1 MPKPTPGKQYTI
13 EDENTLSQVASR
25 AYGNS
30 GQWPRIWRANQ
41 SALRSGDPDLIFPGE
56 VIYIP
61 EIGELLRDDSGRAN
75 QGADE
80 LLIVVDGLEIRPKA
94 ARVMLTM
101 DSASDN
107 CTASLPWTP
116 GDNAELDKRLTPY
129 TYPRAKVY
137 IGGVL
142 KISGYLYTPSF
153 SVSDRGTVASISIFS
168 RTADLIDS
176 TLRPPYEENNVTLR
190 QRAEKLVQP
199 HGIKA
204 VFDADT
210 GGPFD
215 RVTAS
220 ESDTIFAHLNKLA
233 KQRGVLIS
241 STPNGNLLF
250 TEANVKAAPVAT
262 LEEGREIVINY
273 EATFDGR
280 KRFNTYNVV
289 STTPFGNNPPAIEK
303 DNRVPRSRIKTSR
316 IQDATAGEMKTA
328 AIWERNKTLADAL
341 TIPLPVQGWL
351 NERTGKVWEQNT
363 KVTVIAP
370 SIHVPN
376 GFDFLIRSVEFSETE
391 REKSAILNIVPPQV
405 YTKKEVVEPWG

>member
-13 EDENTLSQVASR
+13 QDEDSLSVVARR
-25 AYGNS
+25 AYGNYIH
-30 GQWPRIWRANQ
+30 WPRIWRANQ
-41 SALRSGDPDLIFPGE
+41 SALRSGDPDLIYPGE

-61 EIGELLRDDSGRAN
+61 ELGELARTDPGLAN
-75 QGADE
+75 QGADD
-80 LLIVVDGLEIRPKA
+80 LLIVIDGLEIRSTA
-94 ARVMLTM
+94 SRVMLTM
-101 DSASDN
+101 DTASDGW
-107 CTASLPWTP
+107 TASLPWTP
-116 GDNAELDKRLTPY
+116 GDNPELDKRLLPY

-142 KISGYLYTPSF
+142 KVSGYLYTVGS
-153 SVSDRGTVASISIFS
+153 SISDRGTVANLAGFS

-176 TLRPPYEENNVTLR
+176 TLRPPYEENNITLK
-190 QRAEKLVQP
+190 QRAEKLVQA

-241 STPNGNLLF
+241 STPDGNLLF

-280 KRFNTYNVV
+280 KRFNTYRAV
-289 STTPFGNNPPAIEK
+289 SSTPGGSGEGIEK
-303 DNRVPRSRIKTSR
+303 DNRVPRSRIKTFR
-316 IQDATAGEMKTA
+316 IQDSISGEMKA
-328 AIWERNKTLADAL
+328 AATWERNKTLADAL
-341 TIPLPVQGWL
+341 TIPLPVQGWI
-351 NERTGKVWEQNT
+351 NQRTGKVWEANT

-391 REKSAILNIVPPQV
+391 REKNAILNVVPPQV
-405 YTKKEVVEPWG
+405 YTKEEVTEPWG